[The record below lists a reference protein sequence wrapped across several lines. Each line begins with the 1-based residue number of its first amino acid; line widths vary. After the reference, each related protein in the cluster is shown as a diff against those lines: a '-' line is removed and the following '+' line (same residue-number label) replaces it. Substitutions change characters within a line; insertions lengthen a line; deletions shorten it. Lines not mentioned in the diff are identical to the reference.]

1 MVNKKG
7 GKNKKN
13 KNNAFVEKRTLF
25 YPEDLQEYGKISKLL
40 GDRRINVILADN
52 TEVLAIIP
60 GKFRKRCW
68 MKVNDIIIVS
78 KREFQEDRWDVCYK
92 YNDDEIRQLAKEKEI
107 PNSFLDN
114 NITSTTDI
122 FIDSEE
128 ENQDSDEEENSSDE
142 ELWEK
147 L

>member
-1 MVNKKG
+1 MVNKKK
-7 GKNKKN
+7 GKNNKN
-13 KNNAFVEKRTLF
+13 KRNSFVEKRTLF
-25 YPEDLQEYGKISKLL
+25 YPEDLQEYGKITNLL
-40 GDRRINVILADN
+40 GDRRINVMLADN

-128 ENQDSDEEENSSDE
+128 ENRDSDEEDNSSDE

>member
-1 MVNKKG
+1 
-7 GKNKKN
+7 
-13 KNNAFVEKRTLF
+13 
-25 YPEDLQEYGKISKLL
+25 
-40 GDRRINVILADN
+40 
-52 TEVLAIIP
+52 
-60 GKFRKRCW
+60 
-68 MKVNDIIIVS
+68 
-78 KREFQEDRWDVCYK
+78 VCYK

>member
-1 MVNKKG
+1 MVNKKK
-7 GKNKKN
+7 GKNNKN
-13 KNNAFVEKRTLF
+13 KRNSFVEKRTLF
-25 YPEDLQEYGKISKLL
+25 YPEDLQEYGKITNLL
-40 GDRRINVILADN
+40 GDRRIKVMLADN

-128 ENQDSDEEENSSDE
+128 ENQDSVEEENSSDE

>member
-1 MVNKKG
+1 MVNKKK
-7 GKNKKN
+7 GKNNKN
-13 KNNAFVEKRTLF
+13 KRNSFVEKRTLF
-25 YPEDLQEYGKISKLL
+25 YPEDLQEYGKITNLL
-40 GDRRINVILADN
+40 GDRRINVMLADN

-128 ENQDSDEEENSSDE
+128 ENQDSVEEENSSDE